1 MAQLCTSLAGI
12 HWGALP
18 VQIAGADTNTVG
30 DRDAAGASGRRV
42 ATYQLA
48 AVGVCH
54 TAVSLR
60 AQAAQRH
67 AGVGGATAFHPT
79 VPLPATW
86 QRATAL

>member
-1 MAQLCTSLAGI
+1 MAQSFKSSACI

-30 DRDAAGASGRRV
+30 DRDAAGDSGRMV
-42 ATYQLA
+42 A

-67 AGVGGATAFHPT
+67 ALGGGATASHPT
-79 VPLPATW
+79 VPIPAAW